1 MKTKSQ
7 TARITILILLGI
19 AILVSGLALNRPS
32 QPVQDTTTAA
42 PSAQTGTPSAEA
54 GTPEDVGSTDWIMI
68 MAVVIVLVVIVPI
81 LLKWRAWAIG
91 KRK

>member
-1 MKTKSQ
+1 MRTTSP
-7 TARITILILLGI
+7 TFRITFLVLLGT

-32 QPVQDTTTAA
+32 PPAQDATATTT
-42 PSAQTGTPSAEA
+42 AQTGTLTAEA
-54 GTPEDVGSTDWIMI
+54 RTREDVSSTDWIMF

-81 LLKWRAWAIG
+81 LLKRQAWAAG